1 VFGWLIYPLGF
12 LLTLVSN
19 APEVRIARELV
30 YNFADLFNKVGFG
43 VVAIFAIQQIMRED
57 KIRQAMLEL

>member
-1 VFGWLIYPLGF
+1 
-12 LLTLVSN
+12 
-19 APEVRIARELV
+19 LV